1 MNVEVQYV
9 ALCSYTANRSEKR
22 QLIAFF
28 SVSAN
33 SSVEMETSYKWLNA
47 AIEQT
52 DVCGV
57 FRPQEQTKHKNTLKK
72 QSLIRLYT

>member
-28 SVSAN
+28 FCVS
-33 SSVEMETSYKWLNA
+33 
-47 AIEQT
+47 
-52 DVCGV
+52 
-57 FRPQEQTKHKNTLKK
+57 
-72 QSLIRLYT
+72 